1 MKSTIKV
8 QNKVQKVLL
17 DTELFGQFSDGF
29 WENSR
34 NNSWVY
40 LDDNVEVAK
49 TNEKPGIY
57 FKVII
62 PHEYKGYKVNNT
74 ELLSYVGWRMLAK
87 AKIANFFNI
96 STISDGLVT
105 VIENHEIEEL
115 LSKNKEITVDNIN
128 NVIDIIKNYQSEND
142 FWKKRV
148 KSALKQIDELGGIDE
163 LVKALNSSYNMK
175 SMRKDLREI
184 TKILKTTFTES

>member
-62 PHEYKGYKVNNT
+62 PHEYKEKQK
-74 ELLSYVGWRMLAK
+74 LLIFL
-87 AKIANFFNI
+87 IF
-96 STISDGLVT
+96 
-105 VIENHEIEEL
+105 L
-115 LSKNKEITVDNIN
+115 LFQT